1 MASQKD
7 AAEIAALLWEI
18 FEDMELSLLEKIP
31 KNKLLEMV
39 AEAVAEAVAEPVYR
53 YGFTR
58 GIVYEIN
65 GEIAGVSFGY
75 PSVDEP
81 FIDEPFRNVLLKNGY
96 NENEKLFVDKE
107 AFPDEW
113 YLDSIVVNQKYR
125 GLGIGSALLGEM
137 DQMALKAGYNTIGLN
152 VDIAN
157 PNAKKLYSSI
167 GYKKAAEIVLSGHR
181 YEHLCKTLTD
191 TLTKVK

>member
-1 MASQKD
+1 MIRMASQKD

-31 KNKLLEMV
+31 KNKLLEM
-39 AEAVAEAVAEPVYR
+39 VAEAVAEPVYR

>member
-1 MASQKD
+1 MIRMASQKD

-31 KNKLLEMV
+31 KNKLLEM
-39 AEAVAEAVAEPVYR
+39 VAEAVAEPVYR

-167 GYKKAAEIVLSGHR
+167 GYKKVAEIVLSGHR

-191 TLTKVK
+191 TLTKS

>member
-1 MASQKD
+1 MIRMASQKD

-31 KNKLLEMV
+31 KNKLLEM
-39 AEAVAEAVAEPVYR
+39 VAEAVAEPVYR

-167 GYKKAAEIVLSGHR
+167 GYKKVAEIVLSGHR

-191 TLTKVK
+191 THTKVK

>member
-31 KNKLLEMV
+31 KNKLLEM
-39 AEAVAEAVAEPVYR
+39 VAEAVAEPVYR

-167 GYKKAAEIVLSGHR
+167 GYKKVAEIVLSGHR

>member
-1 MASQKD
+1 MIRMASQKD

-31 KNKLLEMV
+31 KNKLLEM
-39 AEAVAEAVAEPVYR
+39 VAEAVAEPVYR

-167 GYKKAAEIVLSGHR
+167 GYKKVAEIVLSGHR

>member
-1 MASQKD
+1 MIRMASQKD

-31 KNKLLEMV
+31 KNKLLEM
-39 AEAVAEAVAEPVYR
+39 VAEAVAEPVYR

-167 GYKKAAEIVLSGHR
+167 GYKKVAEIALSGHR

-191 TLTKVK
+191 TLTKS